1 MGAKIGWNSMWI
13 HSIIGSDNTFFFID
27 YSWNDFVYFI
37 WKLLLQKTFKT
48 YTCKI
53 GELHV

>member
-27 YSWNDFVYFI
+27 YSWYDFVYFI